1 MRKIKY
7 YAPYWVSAIVV
18 IAIVLLIIIKRF
30 GTRTEDGF
38 SVYTPFSELP
48 ELAATLENDNYFIS
62 ENGTILKRVG
72 GTRVSVRLATSE
84 EHPSKIVGSFKPKPL
99 SEMRPHEYAAYI
111 YDRPIFVRQDG
122 SVYANRSSTTMRVC
136 PPSELPDSAVEAEM
150 QISADETSG
159 SIFELRHSDEAF
171 VDVVFPTTDVEGDF
185 KWQLSAKLKDGWYI
199 ISNDYFASKKAYA
212 DDKVNYNFEVTFPA
226 LRVGDYRLE
235 VNIGDEWFYQEM
247 SLTEKGFDTGTIRDV
262 YTLTC
267 D

>member
-1 MRKIKY
+1 
-7 YAPYWVSAIVV
+7 
-18 IAIVLLIIIKRF
+18 
-30 GTRTEDGF
+30 
-38 SVYTPFSELP
+38 
-48 ELAATLENDNYFIS
+48 
-62 ENGTILKRVG
+62 
-72 GTRVSVRLATSE
+72 
-84 EHPSKIVGSFKPKPL
+84 
-99 SEMRPHEYAAYI
+99 
-111 YDRPIFVRQDG
+111 
-122 SVYANRSSTTMRVC
+122 MRVC

-185 KWQLSAKLKDGWYI
+185 KWQLSAKLKDDWYI
-199 ISNDYFASKKAYA
+199 ISNAYFATKKSYD

-247 SLTEKGFDTGTIRDV
+247 YLAEKGFNPGSIRDI
-262 YTLTC
+262 YTLTY

>member
-18 IAIVLLIIIKRF
+18 IAIALLFINRY

-48 ELAATLENDNYFIS
+48 ELAATLENDNYFIR
-62 ENGTILKRVG
+62 EDGAVVKRVG
-72 GTRVSVRLATSE
+72 GTRVSVRLAISE

-122 SVYANRSSTTMRVC
+122 SVYANRSGTTLRVC

-171 VDVVFPTTDVEGDF
+171 VDVVFPTTDIEGDF

-199 ISNDYFASKKAYA
+199 ISNDYFATKKSYD

-226 LRVGDYRLE
+226 LSEGDYRLE

-247 SLTEKGFDTGTIRDV
+247 TLAEKGFNPGSIRDI